1 MRLLTFCTNNEQMA
15 FVNPKNTFV
24 HDHARTKHHHLPSS
38 ILKTDW
44 QISLAYICNFLFFKM
59 LKPMI
64 KTSLF
69 NLTFGLTL
77 ALTLTACGQKGALH
91 LPQKSLV
98 SPQSESMDTPVST
111 DPNDY

>member
-1 MRLLTFCTNNEQMA
+1 MA

-44 QISLAYICNFLFFKM
+44 QISLAYIFNFLFFKM

>member
-1 MRLLTFCTNNEQMA
+1 
-15 FVNPKNTFV
+15 
-24 HDHARTKHHHLPSS
+24 
-38 ILKTDW
+38 
-44 QISLAYICNFLFFKM
+44 
-59 LKPMI
+59 MI

-69 NLTFGLTL
+69 NLIFGLTL

-98 SPQSESMDTPVST
+98 SSQSESMDTPVST